1 MRAAVCTEPGPA
13 RNLTLGQLPD
23 PVPRSG
29 QVLVEV
35 RAAGVNYVDALFV
48 EGRYQIKPPVPF
60 VPGSEIAGT
69 VTAVGPDTVVAPA
82 LGTRVMAS
90 VGLGGFAEQV
100 TVPVTSVVPLPDGL
114 ADTVAATLAQSYAT
128 MRFALTNRTT
138 VRPDETVVV
147 LGASGGIGMAAIDV
161 AHHAGAQ
168 VVAVA
173 SSDERLERCSDQGA
187 NVLINST
194 TTDDLKSAIRD
205 ATNGG
210 ADVIVDPV
218 GGSATDASLR
228 ALGTFG
234 RLVVIGFASGDIPA
248 LPANQVLLR
257 NRTVVGVDWGAWAMS
272 NPTDNHAL
280 VTGIIADA
288 ASGMLSPQQPTE
300 YPLAEVGTALAHL
313 QQRVLAGKAV
323 LVP

>member
-1 MRAAVCTEPGPA
+1 
-13 RNLTLGQLPD
+13 
-23 PVPRSG
+23 
-29 QVLVEV
+29 
-35 RAAGVNYVDALFV
+35 
-48 EGRYQIKPPVPF
+48 
-60 VPGSEIAGT
+60 
-69 VTAVGPDTVVAPA
+69 
-82 LGTRVMAS
+82 
-90 VGLGGFAEQV
+90 
-100 TVPVTSVVPLPDGL
+100 
-114 ADTVAATLAQSYAT
+114 